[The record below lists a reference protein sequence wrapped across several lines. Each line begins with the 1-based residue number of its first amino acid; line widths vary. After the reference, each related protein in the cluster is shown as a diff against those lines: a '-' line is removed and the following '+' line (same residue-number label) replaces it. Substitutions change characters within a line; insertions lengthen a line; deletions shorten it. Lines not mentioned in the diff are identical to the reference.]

1 MAVGWCK
8 QLGIPDPTPG
18 SEAAE
23 FLDYWC
29 AVPGARGLKLDWAA
43 TWRKRPAWA
52 RREESD
58 EAPEGLRRRRPIPR
72 SHQPAKLL
80 EPLPDAVT
88 GAEAEANFARLHALL
103 EGAGVPPYEASG
115 D

>member
-43 TWRKRPAWA
+43 TWRNRPPWA
-52 RREESD
+52 RREES
-58 EAPEGLRRRRPIPR
+58 GPIPR

-88 GAEAEANFARLHALL
+88 GAEAEANFARLQALL